1 MKWSGRCTTWA
12 LLAGAAGFLT
22 FGWWLSTALLDG
34 EIGPAALLMG
44 VLWMPLAALVLVT
57 RALWVRNYRELLAQ
71 GEEKKEAQ
79 RVAGWRSA
87 PLLGSATLL
96 YTAALWAVCGVL
108 SLAMPLGPWRA
119 ALAEASGQGV
129 SLLITIGVVWLT
141 TWPLALIGANELRC
155 ARCDRV
161 LPGLQALC
169 PTCGAYL
176 LQRRATR
183 RGRKEKPRQLPILAA
198 VALAIGIP
206 AMALRV
212 SPALQRPALQAAP
225 ERVVRSVALGGRAH
239 VAPIAWESLERRAR
253 SIEQRDELGRFA
265 INALDHPQ
273 RTAAPRAA
281 GALLKRTLES
291 DAFTDDFWRRLVP
304 SVFDLS
310 QRAISFDMDEQIS
323 AAAARSRDRADA
335 LVTHVAA
342 RFEANPMLRVRSG
355 WDARAAALVAADHTG
370 TEPALA
376 LIRSLMIE
384 AEGAPPVIAHEY
396 NSVARIA
403 LRSQSPEVRLAARR
417 ALLGWFM
424 SSPLDNGIRLGA
436 VAGVF
441 DDAIVVG
448 DLTAEEAVSLSA
460 VLIPIAADDPS
471 TLSFNLL
478 SSLAEARLIP
488 TELLNLLVTTLQGRV
503 ETQQQH
509 SHAWSTLR
517 VIGACTTDD
526 RIRDRVVA
534 VFVRAVAERQAP
546 YSESGFYAR
555 AVAQRW
561 TTPEQNLVLFLSA
574 QSRGLFSESA
584 LRRHTAPGLHEAICQ
599 AAAAEPVKFAALHPN
614 AWTWIL
620 NERREERLTPDQ
632 SRTIDEASATLEA
645 RRTERGRGSSP

>member
-1 MKWSGRCTTWA
+1 MNAGKWTT
-12 LLAGAAGFLT
+12 
-22 FGWWLSTALLDG
+22 
-34 EIGPAALLMG
+34 
-44 VLWMPLAALVLVT
+44 
-57 RALWVRNYRELLAQ
+57 
-71 GEEKKEAQ
+71 
-79 RVAGWRSA
+79 GWREFLVVQGMVVLALIIAAA
-87 PLLGSATLL
+87 PWFMQQTSGKGRGLHVA
-96 YTAALWAVCGVL
+96 
-108 SLAMPLGPWRA
+108 SLAMLVAAAAHA
-119 ALAEASGQGV
+119 ALT
-129 SLLITIGVVWLT
+129 LL
-141 TWPLALIGANELRC
+141 NET
-155 ARCDRV
+155 
-161 LPGLQALC
+161 
-169 PTCGAYL
+169 PT
-176 LQRRATR
+176 RA
-183 RGRKEKPRQLPILAA
+183 
-198 VALAIGIP
+198 
-206 AMALRV
+206 
-212 SPALQRPALQAAP
+212 
-225 ERVVRSVALGGRAH
+225 
-239 VAPIAWESLERRAR
+239 
-253 SIEQRDELGRFA
+253 QRDLRYVWRWLEAESR
-265 INALDHPQ
+265 
-273 RTAAPRAA
+273 A
-281 GALLKRTLES
+281 GALNDRN
-291 DAFTDDFWRRLVP
+291 
-304 SVFDLS
+304 
-310 QRAISFDMDEQIS
+310 

-355 WDARAAALVAADHTG
+355 LDARAAALVAADHTG

-417 ALLGWFM
+417 ALLGWFT
-424 SSPLDNGIRLGA
+424 SSPLDDGIRLGA

-448 DLTAEEAVSLSA
+448 DLTAEEAASLSA